1 MSQTMRKQ
9 RIVWVLLGM
18 ALGFFGQ
25 VGQAMAAADVSAG
38 NLLLDAPTATV
49 GMIKSGGDRLMHR
62 YGMENFFAGK
72 NAGNLTT
79 IGAWNVGVGESALTS
94 ITSGNANTATG
105 FRSLY
110 GNTTGYDNTATGSRS
125 LYSNTT
131 GAANTAAGNR
141 SLYSNIGGVYN
152 TATGASSLYLNTKGS
167 YSTATGYLSLYS
179 NTEGFYNTA
188 TGVSSLYSNITGAYN
203 TATGMYSLL
212 LNTKGYYNTAMGFRA
227 LSGNSEG
234 SYNTAIGH
242 YALRLNAGGGGNVA
256 LGYYAGYSNSTGSN
270 NTFLGA
276 LAGYTSESGLTNA
289 TAIGYNTQVTK
300 NDTVILGYNANVGI
314 GTAAPAYKL
323 DVIGGGHFSGDL
335 VVDGNIAAKYQ
346 DVAEWVPAAFAIP
359 SATVV
364 VLDTQRS
371 NTVLPSTKRYD
382 TGVAGVVTTT
392 PGIVLGEAGD
402 QKVKVATFGRVKVK
416 ADAQD
421 RAISVGDLLVTSDRA
436 GMAMK
441 SEPLNLGDVSLHRP
455 GTIIGKAL
463 EPLSEGQGEI
473 LVLLSLQ

>member
-18 ALGFFGQ
+18 ALGCFGQ
-25 VGQAMAAADVSAG
+25 VGQAVAA
-38 NLLLDAPTATV
+38 
-49 GMIKSGGDRLMHR
+49 GG
-62 YGMENFFAGK
+62 YNFFAGP
-72 NAGNLTT
+72 NAGGSSTT
-79 IGAWNVGVGESALTS
+79 TTAVYDTGFGDSALRS
-94 ITSGNANTATG
+94 LTSGDRNTAIG
-105 FRSLY
+105 YGALY
-110 GNTTGYDNTATGSRS
+110 YNTTGVQNTALGSTS
-125 LYSNTT
+125 LYSNKS
-131 GAANTAAGNR
+131 G
-141 SLYSNIGGVYN
+141 SYN
-152 TATGASSLYLNTKGS
+152 TATGRYAL
-167 YSTATGYLSLYS
+167 YSTIGNTLATTGS
-179 NTEGFYNTA
+179 YNTA
-188 TGVSSLYSNITGAYN
+188 TGNSALEKNVGGAN
-203 TATGMYSLL
+203 
-212 LNTKGYYNTAMGFRA
+212 
-227 LSGNSEG
+227 
-234 SYNTAIGH
+234 
-242 YALRLNAGGGGNVA
+242 NVA
-256 LGYYAGYSNSTGSN
+256 LGYSAGYSNTTGSN
-270 NTFLGA
+270 NTFLGTN
-276 LAGYTSESGLTNA
+276 AGNVGSASGLTNA

-314 GTAAPAYKL
+314 GTSAPAYKL
-323 DVIGGGHFSGDL
+323 EVVGGGPGTVVAKFSGD
-335 VVDGNIAAKYQ
+335 VVVVGNIAAKYQ

-371 NTVLPSTKRYD
+371 NTVLPSAKRYD

-421 RAISVGDLLVTSDRA
+421 RAISVGDLLVTSDRG

-463 EPLSEGQGEI
+463 EPISEGQGEI

>member
-18 ALGFFGQ
+18 VLGCFGQAGQAVAAGTGSFFSGPGAGGSSTGVYDTGFGDSALKSLTSGDRNTAVGFGALYYNTTGAQNTALG
-25 VGQAMAAADVSAG
+25 S
-38 NLLLDAPTATV
+38 
-49 GMIKSGGDRLMHR
+49 
-62 YGMENFFAGK
+62 
-72 NAGNLTT
+72 
-79 IGAWNVGVGESALTS
+79 TS
-94 ITSGNANTATG
+94 LYLNKTGSYNTATG
-105 FRSLY
+105 RY
-110 GNTTGYDNTATGSRS
+110 S
-125 LYSNTT
+125 LYSNT
-131 GAANTAAGNR
+131 
-141 SLYSNIGGVYN
+141 
-152 TATGASSLYLNTKGS
+152 GS
-167 YSTATGYLSLYS
+167 
-179 NTEGFYNTA
+179 
-188 TGVSSLYSNITGAYN
+188 
-203 TATGMYSLL
+203 
-212 LNTKGYYNTAMGFRA
+212 YNTAMGNVA
-227 LSGNSEG
+227 LQ
-234 SYNTAIGH
+234 
-242 YALRLNAGGGGNVA
+242 LNAGGGGNVA
-256 LGYYAGYSNSTGSN
+256 VGYAAGYSNTTGSN
-270 NTFLGA
+270 NTFLGTN
-276 LAGYTSESGLTNA
+276 AGNGSASGLTNA
-289 TAIGYNTQVTK
+289 TAIGYNTQVKK

-314 GTAAPAYKL
+314 GTSEPAYKL

-392 PGIVLGEAGD
+392 PGIVLGEASD

-463 EPLSEGQGEI
+463 EPLSAGQGEI

>member
-25 VGQAMAAADVSAG
+25 VGQAVAAG
-38 NLLLDAPTATV
+38 V
-49 GMIKSGGDRLMHR
+49 G
-62 YGMENFFAGK
+62 NFFVGP
-72 NAGNLTT
+72 NAGNSTFTGDFNTGVGSNSLSSLTT
-79 IGAWNVGVGESALTS
+79 GGG
-94 ITSGNANTATG
+94 NTAVGRGT
-105 FRSLY
+105 LY
-110 GNTTGYDNTATGSRS
+110 
-125 LYSNTT
+125 
-131 GAANTAAGNR
+131 
-141 SLYSNIGGVYN
+141 
-152 TATGASSLYLNTKGS
+152 K
-167 YSTATGYLSLYS
+167 
-179 NTEGFYNTA
+179 
-188 TGVSSLYSNITGAYN
+188 
-203 TATGMYSLL
+203 
-212 LNTKGYYNTAMGFRA
+212 NTKGYYNTALGRGSLASNTEGNDNTATGVNSLLSNINGSSNVTMGNYS
-227 LSGNSEG
+227 LQLNTGNS
-234 SYNTAIGH
+234 
-242 YALRLNAGGGGNVA
+242 NVA
-256 LGYYAGYSNSTGSN
+256 VGYAAGYSNTTGSN
-270 NTFLGA
+270 NTFLGTN
-276 LAGYTSESGLTNA
+276 AGNVGSASGLTNA
-289 TAIGYNTQVTK
+289 TAIGYNTQVTQ

-314 GTAAPAYKL
+314 GTTTPKNKLDVEGGLAVGATYSGTNAAPTNGLLVEGNTGIGTTTPRNKLDVEGGLAVGATYSGTNTAPANGLLVEGNVGIGTSAPAYKL
-323 DVIGGGHFSGDL
+323 DVVGSGHFSGD
-335 VVDGNIAAKYQ
+335 VVVEGNIAAKYQ
-346 DVAEWVPAAFAIP
+346 DLAEWVPAAFAIP

-392 PGIVLGEAGD
+392 PGIVLGEASD

-463 EPLSEGQGEI
+463 EPLSAGQGEI